1 MSKPKVQQQSNAV
14 QAMAEAAA
22 SGSLAARNTLLL
34 SLTPMIVRAA
44 ENAAHLTSDRDDAV
58 QDGYLYMLGLIDRY
72 DPAAGVCFL
81 HYAKTH
87 LHYYYI
93 RRTQFVLS
101 RHHMSLGTPVSPDD
115 PMPVAET
122 LPAEAVAFDAVFER
136 EDRARH
142 LAHALERLSPTERK
156 VIRLSL
162 AGHDSRAIAQMLGNS
177 EKTVS
182 NLKARAK
189 RKLTR

>member
-81 HYAKTH
+81 F
-87 LHYYYI
+87 LLI
-93 RRTQFVLS
+93 
-101 RHHMSLGTPVSPDD
+101 
-115 PMPVAET
+115 
-122 LPAEAVAFDAVFER
+122 
-136 EDRARH
+136 
-142 LAHALERLSPTERK
+142 
-156 VIRLSL
+156 
-162 AGHDSRAIAQMLGNS
+162 
-177 EKTVS
+177 
-182 NLKARAK
+182 
-189 RKLTR
+189 